1 MTPTSL
7 AAFLIAAAL
16 LAITPGVDTA
26 LVLRTS
32 VGEGPRR
39 ALLASAGIALGCV
52 CWGQIVAAGLGAL
65 LAASEL
71 AYTALRWAGAAY
83 LFYLGLRLIASPRR
97 ALDAGPRAA
106 PLAGRTSGAA
116 WLARGW
122 LTNMLN
128 PKVGVFYVSFLPQ
141 FIAPDASV
149 PGWTVALAAI
159 HAGVG
164 FVWLAALV
172 AATRPLAGVLGR
184 RGVVAWL
191 DRLTG
196 GLFVVFGARLA
207 LDRG

>member
-26 LVLRTS
+26 LVLRTA
-32 VGEGPRR
+32 VGEGTRR
-39 ALLASAGIALGCV
+39 ALLAGAGIALGCL
-52 CWGQIVAAGLGAL
+52 CWGLIVAAGLGAL

-83 LFYLGLRLIASPRR
+83 LFYLGLRLIASPRH
-97 ALDAGPRAA
+97 ALDAQPRAT
-106 PLAGRTSGAA
+106 PPAGRASGAA

-122 LTNMLN
+122 LTNLLN

-141 FIAPDASV
+141 FIPHGASV

-172 AATRPLAGVLGR
+172 AATRPLAGLLGR
-184 RGVVAWL
+184 PGVVVWL

-196 GLFVVFGARLA
+196 GLFVAFGVRLA
-207 LDRG
+207 LART